1 MEMRTKKIV
10 IIAVAAALAVLA
22 AVGIIL
28 GAVLLNSGKVKGN
41 VTVTFVTNGGKEI
54 APVTLE
60 KGEEFTL
67 PEAEK
72 EGLVFAD
79 WYYDE
84 DFGSVC
90 PRTITAKKDEK
101 LYARYGAVLTF
112 DTAGGSEIEQRTY
125 FEGEELGALPVS
137 YKDGSRSAAGI
148 TTPNTTKSSAKRIL
162 SAVL

>member
-28 GAVLLNSGKVKGN
+28 GAVLLNRDKGN
-41 VTVTFVTNGGKEI
+41 VTVTFVTNGGKDI

-90 PRTITAKKDEK
+90 PR
-101 LYARYGAVLTF
+101 AV
-112 DTAGGSEIEQRTY
+112 R
-125 FEGEELGALPVS
+125 
-137 YKDGSRSAAGI
+137 K
-148 TTPNTTKSSAKRIL
+148 
-162 SAVL
+162 